1 MRRRFGQIS
10 KDGTNGPTTNRS
22 PRRKGIVATLV
33 ASDNI
38 LHGQSPQVYATHPAS
53 LEEPHTVETR
63 VVLRVV
69 VGKIGCHFVAEA
81 PPSRGDVLL
90 DNGRLCFVGFS
101 CQHVCYPF
109 KVCVVVCVYYTRY
122 DLVCQALACVLFP
135 SDFDQRP
142 PEPSPRNPGQFAG
155 LVMPPRFRTV
165 RPALRPRN
173 VHQQRTSV
181 VALNHRQHRAVPVAH
196 SNFVTCFELN
206 HRFPFLCFHVPHYS
220 ILSTLCNPALH
231 IFWNN
236 SGIVISR
243 CVVRSYV
250 AAAGPV

>member
-63 VVLRVV
+63 VVLLVV

-101 CQHVCYPF
+101 CQHCFYPF
-109 KVCVVVCVYYTRY
+109 KVCCIVSRHCLLVRLQVAVVYLFSFKRCCLLVQLQVRLFTWSASSVVVSYECIIPSLAQ
-122 DLVCQALACVLFP
+122 LVKPKLKLFLP
-135 SDFDQRP
+135 CNQVRLQVQCSSHHHRR
-142 PEPSPRNPGQFAG
+142 SKSRRN
-155 LVMPPRFRTV
+155 
-165 RPALRPRN
+165 
-173 VHQQRTSV
+173 
-181 VALNHRQHRAVPVAH
+181 
-196 SNFVTCFELN
+196 
-206 HRFPFLCFHVPHYS
+206 
-220 ILSTLCNPALH
+220 
-231 IFWNN
+231 
-236 SGIVISR
+236 SR
-243 CVVRSYV
+243 
-250 AAAGPV
+250 